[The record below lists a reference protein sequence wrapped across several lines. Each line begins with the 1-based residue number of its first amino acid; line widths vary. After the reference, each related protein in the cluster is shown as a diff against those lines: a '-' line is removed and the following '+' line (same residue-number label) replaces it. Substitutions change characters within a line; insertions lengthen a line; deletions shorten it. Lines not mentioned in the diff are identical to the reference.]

1 MGYLSRR
8 SVCFG
13 NFPVGQT
20 KLALPFTVQPKFRIF
35 LVNGNGNSCSISSN
49 SSLIPVSGFRGHFS
63 VTGTVLCKGQT
74 RVGNELTSPEFCLPF
89 AHLPNGKQPNTP
101 WLFTICMGKPVGWR
115 FGQMANEIHLK
126 IQDWYTKFPSG
137 LAFIICTNQ
146 SHLPKKWLR
155 KPETNIKEGLKK
167 WNANFRLEHSD
178 RENRTIFS
186 DVPFL
191 SEISTGTTR
200 KVGSHLLSNRIFRKL
215 L

>member
-1 MGYLSRR
+1 M
-8 SVCFG
+8 
-13 NFPVGQT
+13 
-20 KLALPFTVQPKFRIF
+20 
-35 LVNGNGNSCSISSN
+35 
-49 SSLIPVSGFRGHFS
+49 
-63 VTGTVLCKGQT
+63 LCKGQT

-89 AHLPNGKQPNTP
+89 AHLPNGKQPNS
-101 WLFTICMGKPVGWR
+101 LAVYHLH
-115 FGQMANEIHLK
+115 GQTGRIKVWAMANE

-146 SHLPKKWLR
+146 SHLPKKRPR

-191 SEISTGTTR
+191 SEIFHWNDPKSRIPFTFQPDFPETFCKWSGAHI
-200 KVGSHLLSNRIFRKL
+200 GLLKW
-215 L
+215 